1 MTCSVI
7 IIKVMFHSN
16 PCKERTT
23 APKNISRLTTAWFSL
38 TFFFFL
44 LILPSGCV
52 KNETPKKVS
61 LSKKTVERVGEVDY
75 PIQDTFWFGFDLRLD
90 PKEDFRTYIPLLKYL
105 ESATNRRFRIKFS
118 EKYEEDTFEDLGK
131 GVTNIAIVGSLGYII
146 GEAKYG
152 IKYLVSGVN
161 KEGDATYRSVI
172 FTDPKSSMQTLKN
185 LRGKCFAFGAKMS
198 TQGHL
203 IPRKMLEDEG
213 ITLNDLGRYI
223 YTGSSL
229 DTVKSVLNGE
239 CDAGS
244 IQDTLARKL
253 ETEGKIKI
261 LKTSEPYPGVLVAY
275 NKSLDGKTVDAVRAA
290 LLSFEPMGKH
300 KNILTDWD
308 KTEMPMGFTKI
319 NNLQLE
325 EVKALAIRYGLLEE

>member
-1 MTCSVI
+1 
-7 IIKVMFHSN
+7 MFHGN
-16 PCKERTT
+16 LCRGRTT
-23 APKNISRLTTAWFSL
+23 VHKDITRQTTVRLFL
-38 TFFFFL
+38 ILVFFL
-44 LILPSGCV
+44 FLVTPGCV

-61 LSKKTVERVGEVDY
+61 LSKKTAEGVGEVDY
-75 PIQDTFWFGFDLRLD
+75 PLQDTLWFGFDLRLD

-105 ESATNRRFRIKFS
+105 ESSTNRRFRIKFS

-131 GVTNIAIVGSLGYII
+131 GVTNIAIIGSLGYII

-172 FTDPKSSMQTLKN
+172 FTDPNSSLQTLKD
-185 LRGKCFAFGAKMS
+185 LKSKCFAFGAKMS

-213 ITLNDLGRYI
+213 ITLDDLGRHI
-223 YTGSSL
+223 YTGSNL

-244 IQDTLARKL
+244 IQDALAKKL
-253 ETEGKIKI
+253 ENEGKIKI
-261 LKTSEPYPGVLVAY
+261 LKTSEPYPGLLVAY
-275 NKSLDGKTVDAVRAA
+275 NKSLDSKTVDTVRAA
-290 LLSFEPMGKH
+290 LLAFEPMGKH
-300 KNILTDWD
+300 KNKLIDWD

-319 NNLQLE
+319 DDLQLD
-325 EVKALAIRYGLLEE
+325 EVRALAIQYGLLKE